1 MTEGLKLNIKIGFTG
16 TRQGMSADQLSVLR
30 DRLSPP
36 ATNWGMFS
44 EFHHGDCVGAD
55 EEAHDMIRVLLAR
68 HWPMAVRIVIHP
80 PSDERWR
87 AHCDEAMDY
96 REMLGVRVLDEKDY
110 LARDRDIVDATDLLI
125 GCPAGFDLRSHGGT
139 AYTIRYALKLK
150 KPVIIIRPDGS
161 VEDYY
166 FGTTPGER
174 NEAQEKVRREME
186 MKEATGDA

>member
-30 DRLSPP
+30 ERLSPP
-36 ATNWGMFS
+36 TTNWGMFS

-87 AHCDEAMDY
+87 AHCDALMDY
-96 REMLGVRVLDEKDY
+96 RELLNVRVLDEKGY
-110 LARDRDIVDATDLLI
+110 LERDRDIVDATDMLI
-125 GCPAGFDLRSHGGT
+125 GCPASVDLRSHGGT
-139 AYTIRYALKLK
+139 AYTLRYALALK
-150 KPVIIIRPDGS
+150 KPVIIIWPDGR
-161 VEDYY
+161 VEAQN

-174 NEAQEKVRREME
+174 NEAQKEMNKQ
-186 MKEATGDA
+186 MAKGGTGDA